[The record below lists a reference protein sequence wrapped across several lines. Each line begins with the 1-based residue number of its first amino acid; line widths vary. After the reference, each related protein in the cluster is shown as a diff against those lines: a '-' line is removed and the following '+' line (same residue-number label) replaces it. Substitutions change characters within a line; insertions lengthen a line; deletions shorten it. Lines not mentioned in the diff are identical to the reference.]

1 MSASNGGVY
10 FVKVMAS
17 KTKIY
22 IVMELVT
29 GGELFDKIVSEQ
41 YLCQHLGGTFS
52 HSCVYCVLNFS
63 AFCGLGFAREAQG
76 GRREE
81 IFPATDQRC

>member
-1 MSASNGGVY
+1 MVSPMSTSNGGVY

-41 YLCQHLGGTFS
+41 YLCQYLGIPFE
-52 HSCVYCVLNFS
+52 YYVLNFY

-76 GRREE
+76 GRRQE